1 MLCEVHNM
9 GIGEWIFKALLVV
22 FGTIGAF
29 NLGIGCVLTIEK
41 ISKKLQ
47 PKWTY
52 IYIISTSLGIA
63 ALLII
68 SKQFL

>member
-1 MLCEVHNM
+1 M
-9 GIGEWIFKALLVV
+9 GIGEVLFKVLVVV

-29 NLGIGCVLTIEK
+29 NLGLGCILTIEK

-47 PKWTY
+47 PKWIY
-52 IYIISTSLGIA
+52 IYIISTSLGIV

-68 SKQFL
+68 SKQFS

>member
-1 MLCEVHNM
+1 M
-9 GIGEWIFKALLVV
+9 GIGQWIFKALLVV

-29 NLGIGCVLTIEK
+29 NLGLGCILTIEK

-47 PKWTY
+47 PKWIY
-52 IYIISTSLGIA
+52 IYIICTSLGIV

-68 SKQFL
+68 MKNYT

>member
-1 MLCEVHNM
+1 M
-9 GIGEWIFKALLVV
+9 GIGEVLFKVLLVV

-29 NLGIGCVLTIEK
+29 NLGLGCILTIEK

-47 PKWTY
+47 PKWIY
-52 IYIISTSLGIA
+52 IYIICTSLGIV

-68 SKQFL
+68 MKNYT